1 MKMKIKSIYIIFLF
15 ITSCA
20 DLSVKKDI
28 DKKANESQPSRPN
41 LEIRFVGHKELTTRI
56 LWKLSREMPKPRS
69 YWRPGAF
76 LYVPTPVKVVDS
88 PTYREDEV
96 QVLLEGRLKIGN
108 KYLFHVA
115 NGDYYGY
122 FKMPD
127 SMFYDF
133 YYMNK
138 VPFIYERNLDFE
150 ILFGYK
156 YPDFEKFTVFG
167 SEVILEND
175 TSSCEGFIKYKKGEK
190 FNDFFF
196 PNRDNIYHCPILRIQ
211 ENKKTIVEIKILN
224 SEYYPSY
231 VWKRWIPGILLLL
244 PFYGSVPEKLEFE
257 LNIFYEDLNERSI
270 TE

>member
-1 MKMKIKSIYIIFLF
+1 MKLRRIYLFFLF
-15 ITSCA
+15 FTSCA

-28 DKKANESQPSRPN
+28 YKQSNDSKSSQPN
-41 LEIRFVGHKELTTRI
+41 LEIRFVGHKELSTRI
-56 LWKLSREMPKPRS
+56 LWKLSREMPKPKS
-69 YWRPGAF
+69 YWRLRPL
-76 LYVPTPVKVVDS
+76 LYIPIPVKIVES

-96 QVLLEGRLKIGN
+96 QVLLDGRLKTGN
-108 KYLFHVA
+108 KYSFLVA
-115 NGDYYGY
+115 DGDYYGY

-127 SMFYDF
+127 SMFHDF

-138 VPFIYERNLDFE
+138 VPFFYERNLDFE
-150 ILFGYK
+150 ILFGYR
-156 YPDFEKFTVFG
+156 YPNFEKHAISE
-167 SEVILEND
+167 SEVIIEND
-175 TSSCEGFIKYKKGEK
+175 TSICEGFIKYTKDEEYD
-190 FNDFFF
+190 DFFF
-196 PNRDNIYHCPILRIQ
+196 PNSNNIYHCPILRIQ

-257 LNIFYEDLNERSI
+257 LNILYEDLNERSI